1 MFRSSER
8 PKTLKT
14 DSPVGI
20 QSCGLM
26 RPEAAGIAGGKRR
39 SKEDGAGFTQVFQA
53 LDWDLTSASRPRVPL
68 EPRRRL
74 QRPRVCREM
83 SLTGNLR
90 EEGSCAFSGARLVPE
105 IGNSASRTPG
115 PRPQTAKTENLP
127 GYGLNG
133 EAHCRHCIVSL
144 SDSGHESDFGCCPV
158 AKRRTSWTSM
168 MLSMKDETCQ
178 CSGFSEAESP
188 EISCREGKEN

>member
-53 LDWDLTSASRPRVPL
+53 LDWDLTSASRPRVSL

-127 GYGLNG
+127 GNGLNG
-133 EAHCRHCIVSL
+133 EAHCRHFIVSL
-144 SDSGHESDFGCCPV
+144 LDSGYENDFGCC
-158 AKRRTSWTSM
+158 
-168 MLSMKDETCQ
+168 
-178 CSGFSEAESP
+178 SGA
-188 EISCREGKEN
+188 